1 MGVDA
6 TPRAVRE
13 GFLEKA
19 EFRRGFPRWGS
30 EKKGKFLQPL
40 EPQVPGV
47 HNGNKNPGEE
57 VG

>member
-1 MGVDA
+1 MA
-6 TPRAVRE
+6 AQPRAVRE